1 MKHILAAVMAAAPLV
16 LCAETGS
23 TSYDFLNIPTSARAY
38 ALGGTATALVTEDVS
53 LADQNPA
60 LLGPEIETQV
70 SVGYMHYLG
79 SGNFASVRFGKGAGE
94 NSAWAAG
101 IRYLNYGSMTQF
113 DQGGIAGERFTP
125 SDIVFEGSYSR
136 DISEHWRGGV
146 NLNLIY
152 SHYDVYS
159 AFAIGV
165 DLGVNY
171 YDDEHDL
178 SFSFLLKNAGG
189 QVKRFHETYNR
200 LPFDIQIGYMQGL
213 GNSPF
218 SLAITA
224 RHLTRWNL
232 PYYTHPK
239 DAEGDA
245 QELKSTFMSNFFRHL
260 TFGLQYSPSDK
271 FYIDLAYDYK
281 TRTDMSAYARNF
293 LSGFSV
299 GTGIRVKS
307 FGFGVAYAMPHK
319 SGSTL
324 MLNLNCNIADLLH

>member
-1 MKHILAAVMAAAPLV
+1 MKHILAAVMAAAPLA

-70 SVGYMHYLG
+70 SAGYMHYLG

-189 QVKRFHETYNR
+189 QVKRFHEKYNR

-245 QELKSTFMSNFFRHL
+245 QELKSTFTSNFFRHL

-271 FYIDLAYDYK
+271 FYIALAYDYK

-324 MLNLNCNIADLLH
+324 MLNLNCNIADLLN

>member
-1 MKHILAAVMAAAPLV
+1 MAAAPLA

-70 SVGYMHYLG
+70 SAGYMHYLG

-189 QVKRFHETYNR
+189 QVKRFHEKYNR

-245 QELKSTFMSNFFRHL
+245 QELKSTFTSNFFRHL

-271 FYIDLAYDYK
+271 FYIALAYDYK

-324 MLNLNCNIADLLH
+324 MLNLNCNIADLLN

>member
-1 MKHILAAVMAAAPLV
+1 MAAAPLA

-245 QELKSTFMSNFFRHL
+245 QELKSTFISNFFRHL

-271 FYIDLAYDYK
+271 FYIALAYDYK